1 MFRAPTS
8 GKTNGFTFLEL
19 LIVLLLLSIFLT
31 FASVNWNVM
40 GKSGKENLLEHF
52 SIEVSL
58 LREDAVSNYES
69 RTIEFDI
76 SNSKITVGT
85 IEQKRGFVETREIQ
99 LPRDY
104 GIRDVVINGTSFSLG
119 KGYMS
124 FYPNGMVDRVVLHLS
139 RENDFYSLFINPLTA
154 KVTGEDGYVEEI
166 SVTRGN
172 NPS

>member
-1 MFRAPTS
+1 MFRAAIS
-8 GKTNGFTFLEL
+8 GRTDGFTFLEL

-40 GKSGKENLLEHF
+40 GKSGKENLLEQF

-76 SNSKITVGT
+76 SNGKIRTGR

-99 LPRDY
+99 LPGDY
-104 GIRDVVINGTSFSLG
+104 SLKDVVINGMSFSLG

-124 FYPNGMVDRVVLHLS
+124 FHPNGMVDRVVLHFN
-139 RENDFYSLFINPLTA
+139 RDNDFYSLFINPLTA
-154 KVTGEDGYVEEI
+154 KVTGENGYVEEI
-166 SVTRGN
+166 SITRGN